1 MSSNL
6 PPGVTNSMIEDQVS
20 QNQKAFDL
28 LCDALE
34 VFVDLNCLYSVIEA
48 LTQIC
53 CRKEDKLREDWVVP
67 DNPLADLWLEAS
79 RQLEKLNVQV

>member
-1 MSSNL
+1 MLSNL
-6 PPGVTNSMIEDQVS
+6 PPGVTDSMIEDQVC
-20 QNQKAFDL
+20 QNQEAFVL

-53 CRKEDKLREDWVVP
+53 YRKEDKLREGWVAP

-79 RQLEKLNVQV
+79 RQLEKLNIQV